1 MIQLTLIILVFTNL
15 PNLTCEAR
23 SSVGISEDSN
33 RNSVEN
39 LDREMVAAKPRFEG
53 GELLQKRG
61 AQERRKRKK
70 KKKKQVSCV
79 KKPLQAK
86 CFKGMAKKQKI
97 LETKMKKHLGR
108 KRFDLFEKQI
118 ADQIKNV
125 SSEMIKMK
133 NSSMNMASLEALQ
146 ANFSQVWAR
155 MKNYT
160 RDFNAT
166 RYEIQ
171 K

>member
-1 MIQLTLIILVFTNL
+1 MIHLTLLVLVFTIFTGF
-15 PNLTCEAR
+15 TCQAGNT
-23 SSVGISEDSN
+23 VGMPDDSGKK
-33 RNSVEN
+33 SVEHM
-39 LDREMVAAKPRFEG
+39 DREMVTGKPRFEG
-53 GELLQKRG
+53 GKLLQKRG
-61 AQERRKRKK
+61 AQERRKRK

-86 CFKGMAKKQKI
+86 CFKGMVKRQKI

-118 ADQIKNV
+118 TAQMKNV
-125 SSEMIKMK
+125 SLEMIKMK

-155 MKNYT
+155 MENYT
-160 RDFNAT
+160 RNFNAT